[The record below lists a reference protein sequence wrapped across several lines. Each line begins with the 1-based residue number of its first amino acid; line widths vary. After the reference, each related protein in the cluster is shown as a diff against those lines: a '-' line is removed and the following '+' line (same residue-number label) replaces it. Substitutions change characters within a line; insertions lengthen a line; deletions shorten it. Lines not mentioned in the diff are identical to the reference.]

1 MKREIAE
8 PIVKAMK
15 SVDLAIDQL
24 TKAVRAIEE
33 EDERKRML
41 IFIAGVIHDS
51 HMEIT
56 LPVVKHFPDLHPDV
70 ASSRRY

>member
-1 MKREIAE
+1 
-8 PIVKAMK
+8 
-15 SVDLAIDQL
+15 
-24 TKAVRAIEE
+24 
-33 EDERKRML
+33 ML

-56 LPVVKHFPDLHPDV
+56 LPVVKHVPDLHPDV

>member
-1 MKREIAE
+1 MKREVAE
-8 PIVKAMK
+8 SIVGAMK
-15 SVDLAIDQL
+15 EV
-24 TKAVRAIEE
+24 
-33 EDERKRML
+33 ERKRML

-56 LPVVKHFPDLHPDV
+56 LPVVKHVPDLHPDV

>member
-41 IFIAGVIHDS
+41 KFIAGVIHDS

-56 LPVVKHFPDLHPDV
+56 LPVVKLFPDLHPDV
-70 ASSRRY
+70 PNSSGY

>member
-24 TKAVRAIEE
+24 TKAVRATEE

-41 IFIAGVIHDS
+41 KFIADVIHDS

-56 LPVVKHFPDLHPDV
+56 LPVVKLFPDLHPDV
-70 ASSRRY
+70 PNSRGY